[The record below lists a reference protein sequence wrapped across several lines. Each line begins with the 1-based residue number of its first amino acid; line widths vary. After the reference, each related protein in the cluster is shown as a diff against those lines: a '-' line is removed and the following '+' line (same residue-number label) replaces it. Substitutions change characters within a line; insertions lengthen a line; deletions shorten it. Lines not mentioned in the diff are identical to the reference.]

1 MHDGALG
8 EGEKTVGMKLLD
20 GHADVPDERLL
31 EWRCSDGEVEIV
43 ALISTCSVS
52 VPRQG
57 GGPLSCFDSCW
68 PSSILE
74 KTSYLTAF
82 NATFESGDL
91 SSIVGTC
98 CPRISVRWLF
108 LRWEA
113 CIRSRVSAIAPVAA
127 SY

>member
-8 EGEKTVGMKLLD
+8 KGEKTVGMKLLD
-20 GHADVPDERLL
+20 GHADVPDERPL

-43 ALISTCSVS
+43 ALISISTCS
-52 VPRQG
+52 VPRQR

-91 SSIVGTC
+91 SSVGGVY
-98 CPRISVRWLF
+98 P
-108 LRWEA
+108 
-113 CIRSRVSAIAPVAA
+113 
-127 SY
+127 